1 MALRATK
8 VDENEG
14 GQALGLRRPLRP
26 SERRRAEGPPQLKEL
41 PHRFFNRAAVPTILL
56 QSRRKRFL
64 IQRHVEIEQLFP

>member
-1 MALRATK
+1 VFMALRATK

-41 PHRFFNRAAVPTILL
+41 PHRFFNRAVPLRM
-56 QSRRKRFL
+56 S
-64 IQRHVEIEQLFP
+64 